1 MERSRY
7 ITAGTGWKPTDGPPM
22 RTWILT
28 PVSLPE
34 ATSGPV
40 TRFLAVST
48 VKPGPTRLYR
58 KPCSDS
64 GFQSVWNTI
73 GSGQTPLRRSG
84 PPAAAAG
91 TELLLVLVLLPRLVH
106 ATATRAS
113 VSRQAS
119 GAKPRRVRMGLPF
132 SLSRIGAG
140 RPGSGSAG
148 VIGVPADWLCARGS
162 GGWGG
167 ELVREHDL
175 QPVLAKL
182 LNHPVCLG
190 VLAGLVKLDAAPR
203 HDRVACADIQPQ

>member
-73 GSGQTPLRRSG
+73 GSGQTPLRCSG

-106 ATATRAS
+106 ATATRA
-113 VSRQAS
+113 
-119 GAKPRRVRMGLPF
+119 RVRFGRGNWRPGGLALRQGVRWLGRRTRAGTRPAA
-132 SLSRIGAG
+132 GAGEAAQPPRLLGCSG
-140 RPGSGSAG
+140 RPGQTGRRSTA
-148 VIGVPADWLCARGS
+148 
-162 GGWGG
+162 
-167 ELVREHDL
+167 
-175 QPVLAKL
+175 
-182 LNHPVCLG
+182 
-190 VLAGLVKLDAAPR
+190 
-203 HDRVACADIQPQ
+203 